1 MSHHWRNITL
11 AHKNNN
17 VCFQF
22 CLGMMQRLIT
32 QQVVD
37 QKGALYITNAL
48 WTLMEHNIEEV
59 KVLQTVTLLLTTNLV
74 VHGDTLAK
82 ALVLC
87 FRLHYTKNPTIV
99 NTAGATIRQLVSLVF
114 ERVYLEK
121 DSVPSLQQQHHQSG
135 TGSPD
140 GDGSSTH
147 DSQTFALDAFH
158 LFQDL
163 VQLVNAEQPYWLVGM
178 TEMTRTFSLELLEA
192 VLSNFS
198 AVFHEVSNINSIQE
212 STNYKHF

>member
-1 MSHHWRNITL
+1 
-11 AHKNNN
+11 
-17 VCFQF
+17 
-22 CLGMMQRLIT
+22 MQRLIT

-121 DSVPSLQQQHHQSG
+121 DSVHSLQPQQQQQPPQQSG
-135 TGSPD
+135 SNSPD
-140 GDGSSTH
+140 TDANNSTQDG
-147 DSQTFALDAFH
+147 QTFAMDAFH

-163 VQLVNAEQPYWLVGM
+163 VQLVNAEQPFWLLGM
-178 TEMTRTFSLELLEA
+178 TEMTRTFGLELLEA

-198 AVFHEVSNINSIQE
+198 AVFHEVS
-212 STNYKHF
+212 

>member
-1 MSHHWRNITL
+1 
-11 AHKNNN
+11 
-17 VCFQF
+17 
-22 CLGMMQRLIT
+22 MMQRLIT

-48 WTLMEHNIEEV
+48 WTLMENNIEEV
-59 KVLQTVTLLLTTNLV
+59 KVLQTVTLLLTTNTV

-121 DSVPSLQQQHHQSG
+121 DSVSSLQQQQQQPS
-135 TGSPD
+135 GSPSEGEGGGQD
-140 GDGSSTH
+140 V
-147 DSQTFALDAFH
+147 QTFASDAFL

-178 TEMTRTFSLELLEA
+178 TEMTRTFGLELLEA
-192 VLSNFS
+192 VLTNFS
-198 AVFHEVSNINSIQE
+198 AVFHEVCLHMSRPVSIILFVFVCFPIKPNNVRFFYLHSYKNIS
-212 STNYKHF
+212 KL

>member
-1 MSHHWRNITL
+1 
-11 AHKNNN
+11 
-17 VCFQF
+17 
-22 CLGMMQRLIT
+22 MQRLIT

-121 DSVPSLQQQHHQSG
+121 DSVPSLQQQRQQPV
-135 TGSPD
+135 SPD
-140 GDGSSTH
+140 GDGNSTQ
-147 DSQTFALDAFH
+147 DGQTFATDAFH

-163 VQLVNAEQPYWLVGM
+163 VQLVNAEQPYWLVGI
-178 TEMTRTFSLELLEA
+178 TEMTRTFGLELLEA

-198 AVFHEVSNINSIQE
+198 AVFHEVRPQPVLLSI
-212 STNYKHF
+212 SL